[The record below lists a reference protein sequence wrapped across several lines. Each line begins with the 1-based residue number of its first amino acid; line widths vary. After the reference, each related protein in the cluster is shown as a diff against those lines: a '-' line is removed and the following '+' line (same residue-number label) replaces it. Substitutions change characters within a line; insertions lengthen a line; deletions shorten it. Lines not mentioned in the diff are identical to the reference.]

1 MEDVYTRLVELLT
14 STFGLDADS
23 ISPTSTLSAL
33 ELDSLALVELS
44 VAAQEEFEVSIE
56 DNEMEPESTVGQAA
70 EIISQKMVTVR

>member
-14 STFGLDADS
+14 STFGLDTDS

-56 DNEMEPESTVGQAA
+56 DSEMGPESTVGQAA
-70 EIISQKMVTVR
+70 EVISQKTATV

>member
-14 STFGLDADS
+14 STFGLDADA

-44 VAAQEEFEVSIE
+44 VAAQEEFEVAIE
-56 DNEMEPESTVGQAA
+56 DSEMGPESTVGQAA
-70 EIISQKMVTVR
+70 EVISDKMVTV

>member
-1 MEDVYTRLVELLT
+1 MEDTYQRLVTLLT

-44 VAAQEEFEVSIE
+44 VAAQEEFDVAIE
-56 DNEMEPESTVGQAA
+56 DSEMGPESTVGQAA
-70 EIISQKMVTVR
+70 EIISGKLAVV